1 MKVIESYTLMLLLC
15 GICVH
20 KFTSEKLPFTEVWR
34 DQERKGERMLL
45 IVIWFDFLEFLLRV

>member
-1 MKVIESYTLMLLLC
+1 MLLLC